1 MQLQFLGSGHTSGML
16 FQLACFLSLGRVLVM
31 KRMQGHTILSY
42 ISSKINI
49 QISVR
54 AADRGPKPAVMPVKP
69 VEMSWPLQQPWE
81 K

>member
-1 MQLQFLGSGHTSGML
+1 
-16 FQLACFLSLGRVLVM
+16 M